1 MVKPYTFTIFTI
13 QSIKLNHMS
22 KSKEMFQEERE
33 KESQN
38 FGDFLDDEYQQI
50 ESTHIQQKQVLNE
63 IFEAWAEIFSGSSKD
78 NLKSKSSEGNNF

>member
-1 MVKPYTFTIFTI
+1 
-13 QSIKLNHMS
+13 MS

-33 KESQN
+33 KESQS
-38 FGDFLDDEYQQI
+38 FRDFLDDEYQQI

-63 IFEAWAEIFSGSSKD
+63 IFEAWAEIFSGRSKD